1 MGKIW
6 KVIICSLLCA
16 AINTRGELVELVTLA
31 SYSQLK
37 IAFLTGVHD
46 QGRLVLLSVH

>member
-1 MGKIW
+1 MGKVW
-6 KVIICSLLCA
+6 KVIIRSLLCS
-16 AINTRGELVELVTLA
+16 AINTRGELVEFVTLA

-46 QGRLVLLSVH
+46 RGRLVLLSVH